1 MNKDYIKEQIN
12 HSRDIKNNLWT
23 SFIVSIG
30 GTLGLML
37 NPDNLF
43 KKILIGIGLLLSSIL
58 ISSYF
63 TRYSRIEDLLSKLK
77 KED

>member
-1 MNKDYIKEQIN
+1 M
-12 HSRDIKNNLWT
+12 
-23 SFIVSIG
+23 SIG